1 MKILAL
7 CSYPIE
13 SAATRHRLVQF
24 VEPLREKGIEVD
36 VSPFL
41 SSEAFAAF
49 YSGGGGLRKLAH
61 VASGIIKRL
70 KEVVTAGK
78 YDAVFVQR
86 EAMFFGP
93 GVFEWLIS
101 TLRGLPMI
109 LDLDDA
115 TYIPYVSPTYGKF
128 GSALKFFGKTD
139 RLIERAAVVLCGN
152 RFIADYV
159 ESKGARAV
167 IVPTTV
173 DPEIF
178 APREKRNPKPV
189 LGWIGTHSTFPLLES
204 IFPVLTE
211 LSDKHDFILR
221 IVGAGREDVTVP
233 GVEVE
238 NVGWKL
244 STEPEDFA
252 ALDIGLYPITTSAS
266 ASEEWLKGK
275 SGFKAI
281 QYLAV
286 GIPFVMTPVGVCA
299 EIGRAG
305 ETHLNATSRDEWKAA
320 LDALLSEPTLRGSM
334 GAAGRVEFTKI
345 YNPSKCVDA
354 IASALLSLNQV

>member
-1 MKILAL
+1 MRILAL
-7 CSYPIE
+7 CSYPVE
-13 SAATRHRLVQF
+13 SAATRHRLMQF
-24 VEPLREKGIEVD
+24 VDPLREKGIEVD

-41 SSEAFAAF
+41 SSDAFAAI
-49 YSGGGGLRKLAH
+49 YSGGAGLQKLAH
-61 VASGIIKRL
+61 AASGIVKRL
-70 KEVVTAGK
+70 KEVLTAGK

-93 GVFEWLIS
+93 AIFEWLLS
-101 TLRGLPMI
+101 SVRGLPMI

-115 TYIPYVSPTYGKF
+115 TYIPYVSPTYGRL

-139 RLIERAAVVLCGN
+139 RLIARSDAVLCGN
-152 RFIADYV
+152 RFIAEYV

-173 DPEIF
+173 EPTVFTPVDKDN
-178 APREKRNPKPV
+178 PRPV

-211 LSDKHDFILR
+211 LSEKHDFVLR
-221 IVGAGREDVTVP
+221 VVGAGRQDFKVP
-233 GVEVE
+233 GVDVE
-238 NVGWKL
+238 NLKWDL
-244 STEPEDFA
+244 AAEPRNFA
-252 ALDIGLYPITTSAS
+252 SFDIGLYPITTSSS

-281 QYLAV
+281 QYLSV

-299 EIGRAG
+299 EIGRSG
-305 ETHLNATSRDEWKAA
+305 VTHFNASTSDEWVDA
-320 LDALLSEPTLRGSM
+320 LDRLLSDENLRSSM
-334 GAAGRVEFTKI
+334 GKAGRQTFLNTF
-345 YNPSKCVDA
+345 NPSENLETL
-354 IASALLSLNQV
+354 ASVILEIK